1 MNPYGPY
8 YMTHMIADIGEIG
21 YNISTYRYEFSRVV
35 SSGPFDEIVSRMTD
49 IDGAIPQ
56 YVSIDES

>member
-1 MNPYGPY
+1 MAHICTHNMGPY
-8 YMTHMIADIGEIG
+8 NRIGEIG
-21 YNISTYRYEFSRVV
+21 NNISTYRYEFFRVV

-49 IDGAIPQ
+49 IDEAIPQ

>member
-1 MNPYGPY
+1 MA
-8 YMTHMIADIGEIG
+8 HMIADIGEIG
-21 YNISTYRYEFSRVV
+21 YNISTCRYEFSRVV

-49 IDGAIPQ
+49 IDEAIPQ

>member
-1 MNPYGPY
+1 MGLLYDLAY
-8 YMTHMIADIGEIG
+8 IGEIG

-49 IDGAIPQ
+49 IDEAIPQ